1 MRPST
6 DELDAAVAAGV
17 LTGEQSRRLRVFMD
31 GRRLD
36 GGCAVAA
43 RDREDV
49 RFVRGFHDVFMSVG
63 LIALFAGLRYA
74 VMAAGSPKA
83 MAIGMVGVATL
94 AWALAEF
101 FTRRQRLVLP
111 GIVLAATFVF
121 HVVMATIVAESGPLG
136 VLANDPNA
144 AVVIPAVG
152 LAAAL
157 AFRLRFGL
165 PFASALVAVGAA
177 ALAAGLLFAAA
188 PQTFQA
194 TWLVLLLVAG
204 LATVAVAM
212 RFDLRDRE
220 RETLDADNAFWLH
233 LAAAPMIVH
242 AILAIA
248 IDNPTRPSDAQ
259 AALVVAIV
267 VALALVALVI
277 DRRALLM
284 SGLIYF
290 GIAIATLIPKAP
302 VASAMLPAIV
312 LVLIGGF
319 VVALGAGWRPAR
331 RAALRL
337 VPGGLR
343 DALPAAA

>member
-1 MRPST
+1 MTPST
-6 DELDAAVAAGV
+6 DDLGAAVSAGV
-17 LTGEQSRRLRVFMD
+17 LTAEQAERLRVFVE

-36 GGCAVAA
+36 GGDVAV

-74 VMAAGSPKA
+74 VTVGGSPRV
-83 MAIGMVGVATL
+83 MAIGMLGVAAL
-94 AWALAEF
+94 AWALAEV

-111 GIVLAATFVF
+111 SIVLAATFVF
-121 HVVMATIVAESGPLG
+121 NVVMATIASEGGPLG
-136 VLANDPNA
+136 FLAKDSNA
-144 AVVIPAVG
+144 ALVFPAVG
-152 LAAAL
+152 LAAAV

-165 PFASALVAVGAA
+165 PFASALVAIAVA
-177 ALAAGLLFAAA
+177 ALAAGLLFAAS
-188 PQTFQA
+188 PQIFQA
-194 TWLVLLLVAG
+194 TWLILLLVAG
-204 LATVAVAM
+204 LATFAAAM

-233 LAAAPMIVH
+233 LTAAPMIVH

-267 VALALVALVI
+267 AALALIALVI

-302 VASAMLPAIV
+302 VDSTMLPALV

-319 VVALGAGWRPAR
+319 VTALGAGWRPAR

-337 VPGGLR
+337 IPDRVA
-343 DALPAAA
+343 DALPKPA